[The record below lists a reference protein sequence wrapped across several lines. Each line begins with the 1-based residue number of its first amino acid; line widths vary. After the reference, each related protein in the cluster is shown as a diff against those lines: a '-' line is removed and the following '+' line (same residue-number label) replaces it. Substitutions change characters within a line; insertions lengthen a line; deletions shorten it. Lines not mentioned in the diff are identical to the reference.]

1 MIADEVTQNSRG
13 PTNTRWVAR
22 AGRVQ
27 QYSDTLKGRGTQY
40 DQSAKDFTF
49 LLGIPINH
57 QNALGF
63 AGFRVDKICLTM
75 LSVSMRSR
83 PVLLAKVS
91 GTGIR
96 AGLCCTFLAGV
107 M

>member
-1 MIADEVTQNSRG
+1 MKQMIADEVTQNSRA

-27 QYSDTLKGRGTQY
+27 QYSDTLKGRSAQY

-63 AGFRVDKICLTM
+63 AGFRVDQDLPDDAI
-75 LSVSMRSR
+75 
-83 PVLLAKVS
+83 
-91 GTGIR
+91 
-96 AGLCCTFLAGV
+96 GLDAEPSCPARER
-107 M
+107 

>member
-1 MIADEVTQNSRG
+1 MIADEVTQDSRA
-13 PTNTRWVAR
+13 PTNTRWVGR

-27 QYSDTLKGRGTQY
+27 KYSDTLKGRGAQY

-63 AGFRVDKICLTM
+63 AGFRVDQDLPDDAI
-75 LSVSMRSR
+75 
-83 PVLLAKVS
+83 
-91 GTGIR
+91 
-96 AGLCCTFLAGV
+96 GLDAEPSCPARER
-107 M
+107 